1 MKDPFTGESVDG
13 PVHQGYNETY
23 DGMWAIVRWDNDPDY
38 LRTENDWTIHPKVKR
53 SQEFEYAIV
62 KCLKKIT
69 MMGHCEVRTDHV
81 YYVDY
86 TYVNGVQVNIHT
98 TREVRGVFIPK
109 HMKQYTST
117 VEQVHNCAND
127 FIDGWDAA
135 TKIQRLKEKA
145 AQDIVDAKKAVKLA
159 KKAQKE
165 RDAAEA
171 EHEKSYRSYIG
182 SAYNG

>member
-1 MKDPFTGESVDG
+1 MKDNVTGALIDG
-13 PVHQGYNETY
+13 PVHQGYDETY
-23 DGMWAIVRWDNDPDY
+23 DEMWAIVRWDNDPDY

-53 SQEFEYAIV
+53 SQEFEDAFV

-69 MMGHCEVRTDHV
+69 MMGTAVVRTDLV
-81 YYVDY
+81 YFVDY
-86 TYVNGVQVNIHT
+86 TYVDGKQVNIHT

-109 HMKQYTST
+109 HMKQYTNT

-165 RDAAEA
+165 RDEA
-171 EHEKSYRSYIG
+171 KTCERFWIG